1 MNSSHRESMLKS
13 LACSIIEY
21 DTIKTTLP
29 KAKEIRGYLE
39 PLVTLAK
46 VNNMSNQRLAYKR
59 LQNREAVAR
68 LFNELGPRYQER
80 PGGYLRI
87 IKMGYRSGDKAPLA
101 QIGFVKEKD
110 VVLDEVDD

>member
-1 MNSSHRESMLKS
+1 MLKS

-46 VNNMSNQRLAYKR
+46 VNNLSNQRLAYKR

-101 QIGFVKEKD
+101 QISFVKEKD
-110 VVLDEVDD
+110 VALDVADD

>member
-1 MNSSHRESMLKS
+1 MLKS

-46 VNNMSNQRLAYKR
+46 VNNLSNQRLAYKR

-68 LFNELGPRYQER
+68 LFNELGPRYQAR

-101 QIGFVKEKD
+101 QISFVKEKD
-110 VVLDEVDD
+110 VALDVADD

>member
-1 MNSSHRESMLKS
+1 MYSTWK
-13 LACSIIEY
+13 CDIIIEY

-46 VNNMSNQRLAYKR
+46 VNNLSNQRLAYKR

-101 QIGFVKEKD
+101 QISFVKEKD
-110 VVLDEVDD
+110 VALDVADE